1 MSIEAVAEFQA
12 VVNANKDWQEEIRNL
27 GADDDIVTYAK
38 SKGIEFTN
46 EEYNEFVE
54 AHVNGELSEFEMELV
69 AGGMGGKASG

>member
-27 GADDDIVTYAK
+27 GADDDIVTYAN

-69 AGGMGGKASG
+69 TGGIGGKAGG